1 MIKTLA
7 ERTLYKK
14 IQTFCQLKNRKIT
27 KNGAIMEIIEQNL
40 NEGKIFIS
48 LL

>member
-1 MIKTLA
+1 MIITLA
-7 ERTLYKK
+7 ERTPFEK

-40 NEGKIFIS
+40 NEGEIFIP